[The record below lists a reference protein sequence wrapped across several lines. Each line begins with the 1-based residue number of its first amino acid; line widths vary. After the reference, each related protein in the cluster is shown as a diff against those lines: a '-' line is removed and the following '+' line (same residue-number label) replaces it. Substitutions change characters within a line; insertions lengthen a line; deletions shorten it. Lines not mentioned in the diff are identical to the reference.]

1 MAAAH
6 TAHAARTA
14 PTRSQHA
21 AAWYGLLGVP
31 LVWMG
36 HVLLC
41 MSLVATACVG
51 GVAQRNALPWGVVH
65 GLLALASAT
74 AFVLALAGV
83 IAARRALRDSLAMA
97 APQRDTFR
105 FVAWCGE
112 AVSIAF
118 TIGLVFTIS
127 VLVALPLQRLCESL

>member
-1 MAAAH
+1 MEPAAAS
-6 TAHAARTA
+6 AHPA
-14 PTRSQHA
+14 PTRLHL

-31 LVWMG
+31 FVWMG

-51 GVAQRNALPWGVVH
+51 GIAQRNALPWSIVH
-65 GLLALASAT
+65 WLLALASVA
-74 AFVLALAGV
+74 AFALALAGV
-83 IAARRALRDSLAMA
+83 IAARRALRGSLALRG
-97 APQRDTFR
+97 PQRNTLH

-112 AVSIAF
+112 AISIAF

-127 VLVALPLQRLCESL
+127 VLVVLPLQHLCEAW

>member
-1 MAAAH
+1 MMESAAASGR
-6 TAHAARTA
+6 AAPARLL
-14 PTRSQHA
+14 HV

-31 LVWMG
+31 FVWMG
-36 HVLLC
+36 HVLVC

-51 GVAQRNALPWGVVH
+51 GVTQHNALPWSIVH
-65 GLLALASAT
+65 GLLALASFA

-83 IAARRALRDSLAMA
+83 IGARRARRSALALRG
-97 APQRDTFR
+97 PQRNTLH

-127 VLVALPLQRLCESL
+127 VLVALPLQHLCESWR

>member
-1 MAAAH
+1 MEPAAASV
-6 TAHAARTA
+6 RVS
-14 PTRSQHA
+14 PTRIQHA

-31 LVWMG
+31 LVWMA

-51 GVAQRNALPWGVVH
+51 GVTQHNALPWSIVH
-65 GLLALASAT
+65 WLLALASVA
-74 AFVLALAGV
+74 AFVLAVAGV
-83 IAARRALRDSLAMA
+83 IAARRALRDSLALR
-97 APQRDTFR
+97 APQRDTFG

-118 TIGLVFTIS
+118 TVGLVFTIS
-127 VLVALPLQRLCESL
+127 VLVALPLQRLCESLR